1 MATTPPST
9 RHSHPQSEGETG
21 NFALA
26 RDGFAHDLHDRVD
39 ATGAESDAAL
49 GRIQLF
55 PCGTFAA
62 RDGRPASM
70 RGVSASAWQCT
81 STEAETLIA
90 QWQSRATPLV
100 IDYEHQTQNAEDNG
114 KPAPAAGWITQL
126 DWQEGKGLF
135 ASVDW
140 TERARAYIRA
150 KEYRYISPVFAFDK
164 STGAVSALLCAAL
177 TNYPALDG
185 LAVVTAKI
193 GLAVVTA
200 KIGMEAVQEKST
212 GEHSMNKELLAFL
225 QKTLGLPADATE
237 AQCTAAATAALA
249 SLPENVLAAL
259 VAKDAEITS
268 LKSKTKVAPDPALF
282 VPMDVANTLRQQVTS
297 LSTKITA
304 LEGEHAGKTMQ
315 ADIESA
321 LKDGR
326 LPASAKEWATALAT
340 SKPEALRD
348 FLNIAPPITA
358 LTTQQSSTLPAGNTQ
373 VTALTTEDAYV
384 CQQLGMSHE
393 DFTKHKEQK

>member
-1 MATTPPST
+1 MAHNTSTPHT
-9 RHSHPQSEGETG
+9 HPPTDKGEVSS
-21 NFALA
+21 FALA
-26 RDGFAHDLHDRVD
+26 R
-39 ATGAESDAAL
+39 GAVAFDMTHMGNDAAL

-55 PCGTFAA
+55 PCGQFSA

-70 RGVSASAWQCT
+70 KGVSARTWQCT
-81 STEAETLIA
+81 STEAQTLISA
-90 QWQSRATPLV
+90 WQTRATPLV

-135 ASVDW
+135 ADVEW

-150 KEYRYISPVFAFDK
+150 KEYRYISPVFAFDT
-164 STGAVSALLCAAL
+164 STGAVSVLHCAAL

-193 GLAVVTA
+193 VH
-200 KIGMEAVQEKST
+200 EKST
-212 GEHSMNKELLAFL
+212 GEHPMNKELLAFL
-225 QKTLGLPADATE
+225 QKTLGLPAEATE

-259 VAKDAEITS
+259 GTKDAEITA
-268 LKSKTKVAPDPALF
+268 LKTKAETAPDPALF
-282 VPMDVANTLRQQVTS
+282 VPMDVANGLRQQVTS
-297 LSTKITA
+297 LATKITA
-304 LEGEHAGKTMQ
+304 MEGEHAGKIMQ
-315 ADIESA
+315 ADIEAA

-326 LPASAKEWATALAT
+326 LPASAKAWAIALAS

-358 LTTQQSSTLPAGNTQ
+358 LSTQQSSTLATGNIQ
-373 VTALTTEDAYV
+373 TAALSAEDNYV

-393 DFTKHKEQK
+393 DFTKHKEQQ